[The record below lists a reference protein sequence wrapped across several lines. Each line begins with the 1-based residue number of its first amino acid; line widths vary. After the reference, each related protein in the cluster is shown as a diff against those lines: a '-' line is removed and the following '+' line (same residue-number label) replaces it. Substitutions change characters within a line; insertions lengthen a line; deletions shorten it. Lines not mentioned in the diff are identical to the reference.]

1 MSLSRRIALLLAL
14 GTLLGATTL
23 AWLWK
28 SSAEGDRIDRSRAQ
42 PERTPAAKEP
52 LAAVR
57 PPTGPDRQVQQP
69 PPIVPSETPARLTP
83 PAADVDPGQSV
94 LIAIHGGTSLQ
105 AAQAAMTL
113 SNCRGME
120 GLGEKLRNLKPTA
133 KLTPDK
139 LTEVAAITDQSARRC
154 QSITE
159 DMQTHLAELAEKGL
173 RAGYYEVSTI
183 YGNAVN
189 YRPPE
194 AMRQPLLDG
203 LRRTFVE
210 GSAHV
215 AGIVAME
222 GMKLGLTAIEAR
234 AFHIVAEDDD
244 GPAFKELRQS
254 ALPYLPFGKL
264 SDAEVRQAEA
274 LAEQLKRERKKAP
287 QRYDG

>member
-23 AWLWK
+23 AWLWNNG
-28 SSAEGDRIDRSRAQ
+28 AEDDRVV
-42 PERTPAAKEP
+42 
-52 LAAVR
+52 LAAVQ
-57 PPTGPDRQVQQP
+57 PEPLSPSNAPQLTVPSPAGPDRQVQP
-69 PPIVPSETPARLTP
+69 PPIAPSETPARLAP

-105 AAQAAMTL
+105 AAQAAITL

-133 KLTPDK
+133 KLTSDK
-139 LTEVAAITDQSARRC
+139 LTMVADATDQSARRC

-173 RAGYYEVSTI
+173 RGGFYEVSTI
-183 YGNAVN
+183 YGDAVN
-189 YRPPE
+189 FRPPE
-194 AMRQPLLDG
+194 PMRQPLLDG

-210 GSAHV
+210 GSPHV

-254 ALPYLPFGKL
+254 ALPYMPFGKL

-274 LAEQLKRERKKAP
+274 LAEQLKKERKKAP
-287 QRYDG
+287 KGYGG